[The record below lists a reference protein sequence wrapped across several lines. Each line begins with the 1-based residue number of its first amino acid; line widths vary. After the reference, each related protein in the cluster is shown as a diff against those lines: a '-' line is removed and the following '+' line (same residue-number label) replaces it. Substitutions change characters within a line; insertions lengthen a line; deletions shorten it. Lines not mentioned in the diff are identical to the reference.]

1 MLTLSLLL
9 LLTGAMKQFPAGSN
23 EKMSLWRSYE
33 LMEQRLGNV
42 REAQNVY
49 QRSMREQITLED
61 EVFKEDKSS
70 NTKVAQQKQQELNT
84 VLKRSA
90 EVEVE
95 SWGSDS
101 LEGVLRGE
109 IWMNQGSIEAKV
121 PKSALKKS
129 RTKRRD
135 SE

>member
-1 MLTLSLLL
+1 
-9 LLTGAMKQFPAGSN
+9 MKQFPAGSN

-61 EVFKEDKSS
+61 EVFKEDRSS
-70 NTKVAQQKQQELNT
+70 INTKAPQELSA

-121 PKSALKKS
+121 PNSVLKKS
-129 RTKRRD
+129 RSKRLSD
-135 SE
+135 SSS

>member
-1 MLTLSLLL
+1 
-9 LLTGAMKQFPAGSN
+9 MKQFPAGSN

-61 EVFKEDKSS
+61 EVFKEDRSKA
-70 NTKVAQQKQQELNT
+70 KVPQELST
-84 VLKRSA
+84 VLKRSS

-109 IWMNQGSIEAKV
+109 VWMNQGSIEAKV

-129 RTKRRD
+129 RTKRLSD
-135 SE
+135 SSS

>member
-1 MLTLSLLL
+1 
-9 LLTGAMKQFPAGSN
+9 MKQFPAGSN

-49 QRSMREQITLED
+49 QRSMRETITLED
-61 EVFKEDKSS
+61 EVFQDDKSR
-70 NTKVAQQKQQELNT
+70 VPEELSK
-84 VLKRSA
+84 VLKRSV

-101 LEGVLRGE
+101 LEGALRGE
-109 IWMNQGSIEAKV
+109 IWMNGGSIEAKV
-121 PKSALKKS
+121 PKSVLIKNRSKNLS
-129 RTKRRD
+129 D
-135 SE
+135 GMS